1 MFTGIRRLAA
11 SAVAIGSMMV
21 AHGRGSVHAEAVE
34 EFYRGKTIDFLIGAA
49 AGGGYDVAGR
59 AVAQH
64 LGRHIPGNP
73 QIVVRNMPAAS
84 SLVMTNHLFNVAKR
98 DGTVFGMTNNN
109 IPLEPRLRLL
119 SPDGSN
125 LKFEIAR
132 FSWLGTPLQEPQ
144 VLFVWHTAPAR
155 SVADLKTNRLLVGA
169 VTVAADNYTLQS
181 LLNRTYGSILDFVTG
196 YPGQNDI
203 FVAMERGEVH
213 ANSAGVSNLTVNRPH
228 LLNEGKVRVL
238 VNYGGTRL
246 SAFPEV
252 PTAIELMSNDGDR
265 ELWRLYTL
273 KYSFARP
280 IALPPDVPEERV
292 KGLREAFDRTMK
304 DPLYIA
310 EAGRIGLDANPLSG
324 VEVARLVSEIQM
336 APEPL
341 MARLRE
347 LLTPPQKAK

>member
-1 MFTGIRRLAA
+1 MLPWMRAIAALVAAVGFVAMVFGSGLA
-11 SAVAIGSMMV
+11 
-21 AHGRGSVHAEAVE
+21 RAESVE

-49 AGGGYDVAGR
+49 VGGGYDVAGR

-73 QIVVRNMPAAS
+73 QVVVRNMPAAS

-119 SPDGSN
+119 SPDGTN
-125 LKFEIAR
+125 LKFDIGR
-132 FSWLGTPLQEPQ
+132 FSWIGTPLQEPQ

-155 SVADLKTNRLLVGA
+155 TVADLKTQRLLVGA
-169 VTVAADNYTLQS
+169 VTVAADNYTMQL
-181 LLNRTYGSILDFVTG
+181 LLNRTYGSIFEFVTG

-228 LLNEGKVRVL
+228 LLKEGKVRVL
-238 VNYGGTRL
+238 VNFGSSRL
-246 SAFPEV
+246 AAFPEV
-252 PTAIELMSNDGDR
+252 PTALELMSNDANR

-280 IALPPDVPEERV
+280 IALPPDVPAER
-292 KGLREAFDRTMK
+292 GDALRLAFDRTMK
-304 DPLYIA
+304 DPQYIA
-310 EAGRIGLDANPLSG
+310 DAGRIGLDVNPLSG
-324 VEVARLVSEIQM
+324 TEVARLVGEIQA

-341 MARLRE
+341 MLRLRE
-347 LLTPPQKAK
+347 LLTPPGKSK